1 MASTTS
7 DDGFHEIQLNGK
19 QLVFLFMAVTVV
31 SVVIFLCGVLV
42 GRSARTDAAAAN
54 SIAEQLPVAAPAP
67 DAVPAPP
74 PETSNAPSATSREEL
89 TYPKRLATATP
100 EREQLN
106 PTPPPASAPKPA
118 PAAAAPVAKPT
129 PETSAPP
136 AASPTAPAV
145 AGEPAGP
152 GFAIQLAAL
161 GRRDEADGI
170 ARRLTDKGY
179 RAYVVAPDAGA
190 PPVFRV
196 RVGKFKDRREAESV
210 ASRLQ
215 KEEQFNPWIVR

>member
-42 GRSARTDAAAAN
+42 GRSARTDAAAT

-67 DAVPAPP
+67 DAVPAPAA
-74 PETSNAPSATSREEL
+74 ETGSGPSATSREEL

-129 PETSAPP
+129 PETSA
-136 AASPTAPAV
+136 APTAHAV

-196 RVGKFKDRREAESV
+196 RVGKFKDRREAETV

>member
-42 GRSARTDAAAAN
+42 GRSARTDAAAT

-67 DAVPAPP
+67 DAVPAPAA
-74 PETSNAPSATSREEL
+74 ETGSGPSATSREEL

-106 PTPPPASAPKPA
+106 PTPPPARAPKPA

-129 PETSAPP
+129 PETSA
-136 AASPTAPAV
+136 APTAPAV

-196 RVGKFKDRREAESV
+196 RVGKFKDRREAETV